1 MMHLMIVI
9 TEILIYDKI
18 EQILN
23 CYNKINMASKK
34 QTLVLN
40 EMLNSA
46 KKRCLIPNA
55 NNGRAYMG
63 TIVLDGYRPLCNWLQ

>member
-1 MMHLMIVI
+1 M
-9 TEILIYDKI
+9 
-18 EQILN
+18 
-23 CYNKINMASKK
+23 NMASKK

-40 EMLNSA
+40 EMLISA

-63 TIVLDGYRPLCNWLQ
+63 TIILDGYRPLCSWLQ